1 MSLYLTVES
10 LSAYDDYL
18 FLKLGMES
26 GAITSAQLSTSGE
39 LKTELD
45 GSVVYSFT
53 KDGGR

>member
-1 MSLYLTVES
+1 MSLYVTVES